1 VVPECGF
8 TGDYWKLLCIE
19 FQTQNSTIS
28 MIFFLL
34 GIAIIYVLT
43 ISWLIYGFTK
53 INQFEYIGL
62 PPKTS
67 FSIIVPFR
75 NEAENLPI
83 LLESFS
89 KLNYP
94 TDLFE
99 VILVDDESEERL
111 QVANYRP
118 ERLRTGEAFQ
128 ITTIDNI
135 RISNSP
141 KKDAITTAMGIVK
154 TDWVITTDADCV
166 VPKNWLLA
174 LDNFIQLHHV
184 SMIAGAVT
192 YDCNNSFLHH
202 FQQLDLASLQGATIG
217 SFGIKKGFM
226 CNGANFAYTKSFFQK
241 LKGFEGNSTIAS
253 GDDVFLLQ
261 KALSKHPE
269 KVAYLKSKNTI
280 VTTKPTNDWKSLFN
294 QRVRWASKTTSYQSI
309 FGKRLG
315 LLVFLMNF
323 GWVYCF
329 VLTFL
334 GIFPYFFV
342 GLYFLIK
349 FGIDTVLIQQTNK
362 FLTKHKM
369 RYLLLSSLWYP
380 FFSTAVA
387 LYCLF
392 GKYEWKGRR
401 F

>member
-1 VVPECGF
+1 
-8 TGDYWKLLCIE
+8 
-19 FQTQNSTIS
+19 
-28 MIFFLL
+28 M
-34 GIAIIYVLT
+34 IAIILSAILFVYLIT
-43 ISWLIYGFTK
+43 IGWLIFGFTK
-53 INQFEYIGL
+53 INSFEYLGL
-62 PPKTS
+62 TPKTS

-75 NEAENLPI
+75 NEAENLPV

-94 TDLFE
+94 IDLFE

-111 QVANYRP
+111 QIADYR
-118 ERLRTGEAFQ
+118 LQ
-128 ITTIDNI
+128 ITTINNI
-135 RISNSP
+135 RVSNSP
-141 KKDAITTAMGIVK
+141 KKDAITTAMQIVK
-154 TDWVITTDADCV
+154 TNWVITTDADCV
-166 VPKNWLLA
+166 VPKNWLLS
-174 LDNFIQLHHV
+174 LDNFIQLNHV

-192 YDCNNSFLHH
+192 YDCQNSFLHH

-241 LKGFEGNSTIAS
+241 LNGFEGNGTIAS

-261 KALSKHPE
+261 KALSKYPE

-280 VTTKPTNDWKSLFN
+280 VSTKPVDDWKSLFY
-294 QRVRWASKTTSYQSI
+294 QHVRWASKTTSYQSA

-315 LLVFLMNF
+315 LLVFMGNF
-323 GWVYCF
+323 GLVCCF
-329 VLTFL
+329 GFTLL
-334 GIFPYFFV
+334 GLVSFPNF

-349 FGIDTVLIQQTNK
+349 FGIDAALILQTNR
-362 FLTKHKM
+362 FLTKRKI

-380 FFSTAVA
+380 FFSTTVA

>member
-1 VVPECGF
+1 
-8 TGDYWKLLCIE
+8 
-19 FQTQNSTIS
+19 
-28 MIFFLL
+28 MIFVLL

-53 INQFEYIGL
+53 INHFEFIGSS
-62 PPKTS
+62 PKTS

-75 NEAENLPI
+75 NEAENLPV

-99 VILVDDESEERL
+99 VILVDDESEKEFRL
-111 QVANYRP
+111 QHSDYSI
-118 ERLRTGEAFQ
+118 Q
-128 ITTIDNI
+128 IIKNI

-141 KKDAITTAMGIVK
+141 KKDAITTAMQIVK
-154 TDWVITTDADCV
+154 TDWVITTDADCI
-166 VPKNWLLA
+166 VPENWLLA

-192 YDCNNSFLHH
+192 YDCDNSFLHH

-226 CNGANFAYTKSFFQK
+226 CNGANFAYTKSFFK
-241 LKGFEGNSTIAS
+241 ELKGFEGNSSIAS

-261 KALSKHPE
+261 KALVKYPE
-269 KVAYLKSKNTI
+269 KVAYLKSEQTI
-280 VTTKPTNDWKSLFN
+280 VTTKPANNWKSLFY
-294 QRVRWASKTTSYQSI
+294 QRVRWASKTTSYQI
-309 FGKRLG
+309 AFGKRLG
-315 LLVFLMNF
+315 LLVFMMNL
-323 GWVYCF
+323 GLVHAF
-329 VLTFL
+329 VLILFGLFPWFFL
-334 GIFPYFFV
+334 GSLFI
-342 GLYFLIK
+342 IK
-349 FGIDTVLIQQTNK
+349 FGIDTILIQKTNS
-362 FLTKHKM
+362 FLTKRKIQ
-369 RYLLLSSLWYP
+369 YLFLSSLLYP

>member
-1 VVPECGF
+1 
-8 TGDYWKLLCIE
+8 
-19 FQTQNSTIS
+19 
-28 MIFFLL
+28 MILFLL
-34 GIAIIYVLT
+34 GITIIYVLA

-53 INQFEYIGL
+53 INQFEFIGL

-83 LLESFS
+83 LLESLS
-89 KLNYP
+89 RLNYP

-111 QVANYRP
+111 QIADFR
-118 ERLRTGEAFQ
+118 FQ

-135 RISNSP
+135 RVSNSP
-141 KKDAITTAMGIVK
+141 KKDAITTAMQIVK
-154 TDWVITTDADCV
+154 THWVITTDADCV
-166 VPKNWLLA
+166 VHKNWLLA
-174 LDNFIQLHHV
+174 LDNFIQLNPV

-192 YDCNNSFLHH
+192 YDCDNSFLHH

-226 CNGANFAYTKSFFQK
+226 CNGANFAYTKSFFQE
-241 LKGFEGNSTIAS
+241 LKGFEGNSAIAS

-261 KALSKHPE
+261 KALSQFQE

-280 VTTKPTNDWKSLFN
+280 VTTQPLNDWKSLFY
-294 QRVRWASKTTSYQSI
+294 QRVRWASKTTSYQSV

-315 LLVFLMNF
+315 LLVFMMNF
-323 GWVYCF
+323 SFVYCF
-329 VLTFL
+329 VLTVFGVFPWFFL
-334 GIFPYFFV
+334 GLLFI
-342 GLYFLIK
+342 IK
-349 FGIDTVLIQQTNK
+349 FGIDTILIQKTNN
-362 FLTKHKM
+362 FLTKRKVQ
-369 RYLLLSSLWYP
+369 YLFLSSLLYP

-387 LYCLF
+387 LYCLL